1 MRSFKNVEVNGQPS
15 FQAGPLGRVS
25 ALDETAAMWMSSQQP
40 ANALNSPMTLFPYL
54 PKRDSLL
61 YVAQP
66 LAVTLTCDAPSRA
79 LCPGISVSS
88 GEPSGV
94 FVSWYCLSSSR
105 SLGHSLLLGQRSRL
119 NRLSD
124 LIRSLLHQHYRC
136 PDAELMSHRDN

>member
-1 MRSFKNVEVNGQPS
+1 MLRQ
-15 FQAGPLGRVS
+15 
-25 ALDETAAMWMSSQQP
+25 AAMWMSSQQP

-105 SLGHSLLLGQRSRL
+105 SLGHSLKRRTFRSFCLLV
-119 NRLSD
+119 
-124 LIRSLLHQHYRC
+124 LLVVESFPGTQSPLGSKEPIEPFVGPHKVVASSTLPMPGR
-136 PDAELMSHRDN
+136 